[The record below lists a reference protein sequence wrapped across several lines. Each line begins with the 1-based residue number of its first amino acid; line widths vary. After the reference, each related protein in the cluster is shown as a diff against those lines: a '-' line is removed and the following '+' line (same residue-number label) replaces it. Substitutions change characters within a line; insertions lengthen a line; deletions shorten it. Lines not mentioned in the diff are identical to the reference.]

1 MVKEKKQEHTHIHSS
16 YDPIVHEHETLRQ
29 DVERKREEI
38 KKSTLGG
45 F

>member
-1 MVKEKKQEHTHIHSS
+1 MNKEKKQESKQTNVF
-16 YDPIVHEHETLRQ
+16 YDPPVHAKQTLRQ

-38 KKSTLGG
+38 KKSTIGG